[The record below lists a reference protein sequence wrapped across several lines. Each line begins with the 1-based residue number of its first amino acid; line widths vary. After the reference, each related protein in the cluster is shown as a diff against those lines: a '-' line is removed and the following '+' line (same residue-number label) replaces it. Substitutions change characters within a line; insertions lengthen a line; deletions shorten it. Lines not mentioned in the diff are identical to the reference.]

1 VSRAGNRDCESTE
14 FQAQDTTL
22 FAVEPDVNEVA
33 AALRISIGLLR
44 RQLSQVETGSGLTLP
59 EVAAMARLERGGPTT
74 AADLARAERI
84 SPQSMSNTLC
94 ALRNR
99 GYVEARPDPKD
110 GRRAVLSA
118 TQDGLAALWQR
129 DKARTE
135 WLGAAL
141 GAEFSMDELRQLQS
155 IAPLIT
161 RLALRVSDRSA
172 EKVSSR
178 AR

>member
-1 VSRAGNRDCESTE
+1 M
-14 FQAQDTTL
+14 
-22 FAVEPDVNEVA
+22 EPDVNEVA

-44 RQLSQVETGSGLTLP
+44 RQLGQVETDSGLSLP

-94 ALRNR
+94 GLKDR
-99 GYVEARPDPKD
+99 GYIETKPDPTD
-110 GRRAVLSA
+110 GRRVVLSA
-118 TQDGLAALWQR
+118 TSEGLAALWQR
-129 DKARTE
+129 NKARTE

-141 GAEFSMDELRQLQS
+141 AAEFSADELRQLQS

-161 RLALRVSDRSA
+161 RLALRVSDRT
-172 EKVSSR
+172 EGEVSNR
-178 AR
+178 VR